1 MKKIVLALIGI
12 ITLINCGNE
21 TNPTVE
27 GKIQTFG
34 LESNQ
39 MVYIYKL
46 NDKSM
51 SAIDSALVGKNGEFK
66 IELQDSN
73 KGIFHFG
80 SSRVNT
86 LPIVIKNETKKIELD
101 IKNNQQFTI
110 DYNVNGSQES
120 EQMALF
126 YKKVYDMML
135 FNQGISMKMKQI
147 APDNFAGQ
155 EILQKESISASQEFV
170 KFRNQFIED
179 NKASEALVVVLE
191 QIRPESEFKL
201 FKEVAQDLNKTLPN
215 TPYTSNLNKYIEQM
229 EMKTML
235 SVGSEAPELDFPGPD
250 GTNIKLS
257 SLRGKVVLLD
267 FWASWCKPC
276 RMENPNVV
284 KLYNKYKDQGF
295 DVYSFSLDEKKERWI
310 KAIEEDGLVWDNHA
324 SDLKG
329 WKSQSVSIYGFG
341 GIPFTVLIDR
351 NGKILA
357 KKLRGA
363 ALENTLKE
371 VL

>member
-1 MKKIVLALIGI
+1 M
-12 ITLINCGNE
+12 
-21 TNPTVE
+21 
-27 GKIQTFG
+27 
-34 LESNQ
+34 
-39 MVYIYKL
+39 
-46 NDKSM
+46 
-51 SAIDSALVGKNGEFK
+51 
-66 IELQDSN
+66 
-73 KGIFHFG
+73 
-80 SSRVNT
+80 
-86 LPIVIKNETKKIELD
+86 
-101 IKNNQQFTI
+101 
-110 DYNVNGSQES
+110 
-120 EQMALF
+120 
-126 YKKVYDMML
+126 
-135 FNQGISMKMKQI
+135 
-147 APDNFAGQ
+147 
-155 EILQKESISASQEFV
+155 
-170 KFRNQFIED
+170 
-179 NKASEALVVVLE
+179 
-191 QIRPESEFKL
+191 
-201 FKEVAQDLNKTLPN
+201 
-215 TPYTSNLNKYIEQM
+215 
-229 EMKTML
+229 
-235 SVGSEAPELDFPGPD
+235 
-250 GTNIKLS
+250 
-257 SLRGKVVLLD
+257 LLD